1 MPHRLV
7 MRAWRA
13 LTDPPHQ
20 KPVYALVY
28 VITIMTGLATLL
40 MPPRS
45 IEGVLGPLL
54 MNVTGAAWLL
64 GGLVCLVTLF
74 TPWWWLERFGIGLAA
89 LGIAS
94 YGSVVLT
101 LHVLESGS
109 RLTQLG
115 VIVLAGCLFLVRYLS
130 IREWSYAPPSK
141 N

>member
-7 MRAWRA
+7 IRAWRA

-20 KPVYALVY
+20 KPVYVLVY
-28 VITIMTGLATLL
+28 VITIMTGLVTLIT
-40 MPPRS
+40 PPRS
-45 IEGVLGPLL
+45 IEGVLGPML
-54 MNVTGAAWLL
+54 MGVTGAAWLL

-74 TPWWWLERFGIGLAA
+74 TPWWWLERFGLGLAV

-101 LHVLESGS
+101 LQLVEAGS

-115 VIVLAGCLFLVRYLS
+115 VIGLAGCLFLIRYLS
-130 IREWSYAPPSK
+130 IREWSYAPPGK
-141 N
+141 D